1 MTSEEDR
8 SLRKTINRLIFYFGL
23 ILFWFMI
30 TSSHI
35 WPEYLFPTPHGVVR
49 SLGEGLC
56 DHSFIIG
63 TLTSL
68 KRIAVG
74 YGISILFGMTLGFAI
89 GRNRYL
95 DETLGSLVVGLQ
107 TLPSVCWLPL
117 AILWF
122 GLSEK
127 AIIFVVIMG
136 ALLSITIS
144 TDSGVKNIPP
154 IYVKVGKNMGAGEL
168 ALLATVLAPAAL
180 PAIIT
185 GLKQGWS
192 FAWRSL
198 MAGELL
204 YVSLGLGQLLIM
216 GRELNDMN
224 RVIAVM
230 LVLIVIG
237 LIFDRLLFT
246 KLETAIRKRWGLEKP

>member
-1 MTSEEDR
+1 MNKFI
-8 SLRKTINRLIFYFGL
+8 RKLLFYVGMACIWSFVADL
-23 ILFWFMI
+23 K
-30 TSSHI
+30 I
-35 WPEYLFPTPHGVVR
+35 WPEYMLPSPWGVLK
-49 SLGEGLC
+49 SFAAGIK
-56 DHSFIIG
+56 DYTFIIG
-63 TLTSL
+63 TLVSL
-68 KRIAVG
+68 KRILIG
-74 YGISILFGMTLGFAI
+74 YGISVFFGMLLGFAI
-89 GRNRYL
+89 GRFKML
-95 DETLGSLVVGLQ
+95 DETVGSLIVGLQ

-117 AILWF
+117 SILWF
-122 GLSEK
+122 GLNEK

-154 IYVKVGKNMGAGEL
+154 IYIRAGKNMGASGIT
-168 ALLATVLAPAAL
+168 LLSTVLFPAAL
-180 PAIIT
+180 PSIIA

-204 YVSLGLGQLLIM
+204 YVSLGLGQLLMM

-230 LVLIVIG
+230 LVLIFIG
-237 LIFDRLLFT
+237 VTFDRLIFANA
-246 KLETAIRKRWGLEKP
+246 EAAIRERWGLSKN

>member
-1 MTSEEDR
+1 MKGIT
-8 SLRKTINRLIFYFGL
+8 RKVLFYFGFL
-23 ILFWFMI
+23 CIWGLVAYLK
-30 TSSHI
+30 I
-35 WPEYLFPTPHGVVR
+35 WPDYIFPSPQGVWGSMV
-49 SLGEGLC
+49 EGFA
-56 DHSFIIG
+56 DQTFIIG
-63 TLTSL
+63 TLISL
-68 KRIAVG
+68 KRIALG
-74 YGISILFGMTLGFAI
+74 YLISIVLGMSLGFAI
-89 GRNRYL
+89 GGNRYL
-95 DETLGSLVVGLQ
+95 DETVGSVVVGLQ

-122 GLSEK
+122 GLNEK

-154 IYVKVGKNMGAGEL
+154 IYLKVGKNMGAKGL
-168 ALLATVLAPAAL
+168 SLLNSVIAPAAL
-180 PAIIT
+180 PTIIT

-204 YVSLGLGQLLIM
+204 FVSMGLGQLLMM

-237 LIFDRLLFT
+237 LTFDRLIFT
-246 KLETAIRKRWGLEKP
+246 KLEASVRKRWGLENT

>member
-1 MTSEEDR
+1 VSR
-8 SLRKTINRLIFYFGL
+8 VINRLIFYAGF
-23 ILFWFMI
+23 ILFWSLI
-30 TSSHI
+30 AGAHI
-35 WPEYLFPTPHGVVR
+35 WPEYMLPSPQGVWG
-49 SLGEGLC
+49 SLVEGIS

-63 TLTSL
+63 TLISL
-68 KRIAVG
+68 KRIAIG
-74 YGISILFGMTLGFAI
+74 YSISILLGMTLGFAI
-89 GRNRYL
+89 GRIRYL

-107 TLPSVCWLPL
+107 TLPSICWLPL

-154 IYVKVGKNMGAGEL
+154 IYIKVGKNMGASGFS
-168 ALLATVLAPAAL
+168 LLTTVLAPAAL

-204 YVSLGLGQLLIM
+204 YVSLGLGQLLMM

-230 LVLIVIG
+230 LVLIFIG
-237 LIFDRLLFT
+237 LIFDRLIFT
-246 KLETAIRKRWGLEKP
+246 KLETSIRRRWGLEK